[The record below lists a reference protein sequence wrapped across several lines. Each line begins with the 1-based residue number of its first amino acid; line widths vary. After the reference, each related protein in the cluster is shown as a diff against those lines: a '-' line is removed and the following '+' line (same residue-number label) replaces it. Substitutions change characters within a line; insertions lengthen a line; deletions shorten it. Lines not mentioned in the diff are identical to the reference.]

1 MFKRNFDVP
10 GSKKIE
16 LGLKFKPK
24 RFMDSKKGPF
34 SFSYFFPPPRVELFL
49 HLTLKRRQPRCQIKH
64 IKGETTTKGMKVF
77 SLNYLGG
84 CLNNNKKSGGQ
95 KEFTFIAARSKFRL
109 KPVLEPVL
117 EQVWSFKISLMIIQ

>member
-1 MFKRNFDVP
+1 MFRAR
-10 GSKKIE
+10 KKIE

-24 RFMDSKKGPF
+24 RFMDSEKGPF

-49 HLTLKRRQPRCQIKH
+49 HLTLKRRQQPRCQIKH

-84 CLNNNKKSGGQ
+84 CLNNNKKAEAKKNSLSSQLVPSSPSNRFWNQFWNRFGV
-95 KEFTFIAARSKFRL
+95 L
-109 KPVLEPVL
+109 KLVL
-117 EQVWSFKISLMIIQ
+117 